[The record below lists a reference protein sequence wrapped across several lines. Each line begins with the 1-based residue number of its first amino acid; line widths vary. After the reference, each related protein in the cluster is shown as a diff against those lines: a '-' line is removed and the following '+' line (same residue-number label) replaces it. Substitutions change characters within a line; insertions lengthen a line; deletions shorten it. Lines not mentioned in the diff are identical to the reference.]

1 MKIQQ
6 KKNGQRF
13 FYIAQF
19 LCEKYDVRKGDHVMI
34 EEITDQTLTLSF
46 LRLPKKEIDS
56 NDN

>member
-13 FYIAQF
+13 FYIPQF

-34 EEITDQTLTLSF
+34 EEITDKTLTLSF